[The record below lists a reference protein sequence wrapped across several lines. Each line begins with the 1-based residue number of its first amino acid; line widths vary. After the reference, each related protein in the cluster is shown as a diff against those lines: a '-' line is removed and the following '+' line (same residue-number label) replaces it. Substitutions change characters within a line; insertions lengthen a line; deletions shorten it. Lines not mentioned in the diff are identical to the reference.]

1 MVAVELGME
10 MYVAGYD
17 SAMFWDNGGGDGG
30 HDDQMLLSTRE
41 GPWRFNPMH
50 IGFELLAQ
58 GPVICDVHSWL
69 GKGKVL

>member
-17 SAMFWDNGGGDGG
+17 AAMFWDNGGGDGG

-58 GPVICDVHSWL
+58 GQVTYDVYFMSGL
-69 GKGKVL
+69 AL